1 MTRHDL
7 NRDRELSQALRRLDP
22 AQPTR
27 AEMSALARRIVARAT
42 PLLDSRRRATAWW
55 EYAAAW
61 AHTLIPLGV
70 ATAVVAAACISWIST
85 EPAAQPPRTGERI
98 ALLRAATSASGPHEL
113 VDLVLGGSG
122 TARER
127 ERPDVSGRGA
137 RR

>member
-1 MTRHDL
+1 MMTRHDL

-27 AEMSALARRIVARAT
+27 AEISALARRIVARAT
-42 PLLDSRRRATAWW
+42 PLLDSRRRATVWW

-85 EPAAQPPRTGERI
+85 ERTAQPPRTGERI
-98 ALLRAATSASGPHEL
+98 ALLRAATSASGPREL

-122 TARER
+122 TAREGT
-127 ERPDVSGRGA
+127 DVSGGEA